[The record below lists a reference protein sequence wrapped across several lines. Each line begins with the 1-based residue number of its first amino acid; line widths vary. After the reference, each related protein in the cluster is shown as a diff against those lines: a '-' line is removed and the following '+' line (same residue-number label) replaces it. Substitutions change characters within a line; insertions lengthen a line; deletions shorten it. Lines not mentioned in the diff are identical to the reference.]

1 MSRSD
6 RLPVWNLALRAL
18 HWSLVAGIAASWIT
32 SSSTSG
38 AHEIIG
44 YAVAAVVAARVL
56 LGLAGGRY
64 ARFSQF
70 VRPPRATLA
79 YLRQVLAR
87 RAPRYIG
94 HNPLGGWMVLALLA
108 AVALSCLSGWIA
120 TTDAFWG
127 YALPVQLH
135 VAAAWTVVGLAALHV
150 AGVILT
156 SLEQRENLVR
166 AMLTGKKDQ
175 PRPGDID

>member
-1 MSRSD
+1 MSRSN
-6 RLPVWNLALRAL
+6 RLPVWNLALRGL

-38 AHEIIG
+38 AHETVG

-56 LGLAGGRY
+56 LGFAGDRY
-64 ARFSQF
+64 ARFAQF
-70 VRPPRATLA
+70 VHPPRATLA

-94 HNPLGGWMVLALLA
+94 HNPLGGWMVLVLLA
-108 AVALSCLSGWIA
+108 AVAVTCLSGWIA

-127 YALPVQLH
+127 YALPVQIHL
-135 VAAAWTVVGLAALHV
+135 AAAWSVVALAALHV